1 MVPDTLFGV
10 PEMLDTPPGRMSFL
24 RLSFEAFF
32 LFFFAKKAPG
42 EIISRAG
49 YKSA

>member
-1 MVPDTLFGV
+1 MVPDALFGV

-32 LFFFAKKAPG
+32 LFFFAKIMLTPPADLV
-42 EIISRAG
+42 
-49 YKSA
+49 

>member
-1 MVPDTLFGV
+1 MVPDALFGV

-32 LFFFAKKAPG
+32 LFFRKKNARGNHSPG
-42 EIISRAG
+42 WL
-49 YKSA
+49 

>member
-1 MVPDTLFGV
+1 MVPDALFGV

-32 LFFFAKKAPG
+32 FVFFLQKKRPG
-42 EIISRAG
+42 
-49 YKSA
+49 K